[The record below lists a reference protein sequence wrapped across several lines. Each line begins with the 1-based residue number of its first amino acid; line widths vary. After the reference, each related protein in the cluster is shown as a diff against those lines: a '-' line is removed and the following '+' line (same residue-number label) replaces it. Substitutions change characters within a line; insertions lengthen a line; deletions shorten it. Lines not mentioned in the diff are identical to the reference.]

1 MADASEEICKLSIDM
16 FNIHASAGKIAMQY
30 NIKSGIRDFFID
42 NKKDFS
48 EILDNLVK
56 AEKLA
61 LKKGFAIAIGHPG
74 IKTLQALSV
83 FIADKDKNLI
93 GKKVKLRS
101 PLYCKAQDGICET
114 CLNPVYVKRLQLKP
128 GVKIGLIVATSIG
141 ADALVNLTLKKSH
154 VGISLDLEE
163 VNLEEDIFRYAE

>member
-1 MADASEEICKLSIDM
+1 MKVDVATKAGDHIGPVISETQ
-16 FNIHASAGKIAMQY
+16 FNKIQTL
-30 NIKSGIRDFFID
+30 
-42 NKKDFS
+42 
-48 EILDNLVK
+48 IL
-56 AEKLA
+56 
-61 LKKGFAIAIGHPG
+61 
-74 IKTLQALSV
+74 T
-83 FIADKDKNLI
+83 DKDKNLI

-128 GVKIGLIVATSIG
+128 GDKIGLIVATSIG